1 MTVVRSWI
9 GGAVRD
15 AYKVKIH
22 LPTPFL
28 RKLLE
33 CTFRNTSGDIEENEN
48 GMPPTILGSPTETAV
63 LRFGL
68 ALGGNYKL
76 ICSQTEVV
84 KTVPFNS
91 IRKKMGVIVKDCTK
105 DNDDSEQDESNDMRL
120 CAYWKGAPEL
130 VFKLC
135 DRYVDVDGNES
146 PFDELRR
153 KEVMSVTEEFCCDAL
168 RTLAFAYKELQEVP
182 DDPENP
188 TPIPETGFVLAAIV
202 GIKDP
207 VRDGVKEA
215 VKLCNVAGI
224 KVRIVTGDNINTA
237 KAIAK
242 ECGILTEDGIA
253 IEGREFRNMSHSQR
267 LEKIPHVQVGLSSAK
282 LSCLRACKPLED
294 HHPKI
299 PCIFHHKPLYSNIN
313 IDFTFAS
320 ITSIYTLNQCLPNI
334 ILCSYV
340 FVVGKY
346 SKLNQE
352 LNQC

>member
-15 AYKVKIH
+15 AYKVKIL

-33 CTFRNTSGDIEENEN
+33 CTFRNTSGDIEENEH

-91 IRKKMGVIVKDCTK
+91 TRKKMGVIVKDCTK
-105 DNDDSEQDESNDMRL
+105 DCDDLEQDESNDMRL

-130 VFKLC
+130 IFKLC
-135 DRYVDVDGNES
+135 DRYVDADGNES

-153 KEVMSVTEEFCCDAL
+153 KEVMSVTENFCCDAL
-168 RTLAFAYKELQEVP
+168 RTLAFAYKELQQVP
-182 DDPENP
+182 DDPENLN
-188 TPIPETGFVLAAIV
+188 PIPETGFVLAAIV

-215 VKLCNVAGI
+215 VRLCTVAGI
-224 KVRIVTGDNINTA
+224 KVRMVTGDNINTA

-242 ECGILTEDGIA
+242 ESGILTEDGIA
-253 IEGREFRNMSHSQR
+253 MEGREFRNMSHSQR
-267 LEKIPHVQVGLSSAK
+267 LEKIPHLQVIFSAK
-282 LSCLRACKPLED
+282 FFMSECMQTLGRSSFQD
-294 HHPKI
+294 S
-299 PCIFHHKPLYSNIN
+299 LYVS
-313 IDFTFAS
+313 S
-320 ITSIYTLNQCLPNI
+320 QTSIFKCQHSFHNCFNHINLHIESMPTKHNLSF
-334 ILCSYV
+334 LCFIVDIY
-340 FVVGKY
+340 K
-346 SKLNQE
+346 KLNHE
-352 LNQC
+352 LYRC